1 MIHIKSDE
9 EIEIMR
15 KSGSI
20 LGEVLRIVLESA
32 RPGVSELELD
42 RLAERLIRERG
53 GEPGFMKVKGY
64 HYTTCM
70 STNDVVVH
78 GIPGGYKFKEGDV
91 IGIDCGVYY
100 KGFHT
105 DMSESVRIVNGKPKF
120 YTGSEKG
127 GDEIDKFL
135 SIGKRA
141 LIDAIKQA
149 RAGNRVGNISQTIQ
163 EIVEMDAGYSIVRSL
178 IGHGVGRDLHEEPEI
193 PGVLMDKISNTPK
206 LKKGMTIAVEVI
218 YNMGK
223 PDVRLD
229 RDGWTIRTKDGRLA
243 GLYERTIEVTDG
255 KPELLTQLNSSDSL

>member
-1 MIHIKSDE
+1 MIHIKTE
-9 EIEIMR
+9 EQIGIMR
-15 KSGSI
+15 YGGKI
-20 LGEVLRIVLESA
+20 LGDVLFTVLKSVK
-32 RPGVSELELD
+32 PGVSELELD
-42 RLAERLIRERG
+42 RLAEKLIRERG
-53 GEPGFMKVKGY
+53 GEPGFMKVAGY

-78 GIPGGYKFKEGDV
+78 GIPGEYKLKEGDI

-105 DMSESVRIVNGKPKF
+105 DMSESVRIVDGKPKF
-120 YTGSEKG
+120 YTGLEKG

-135 SIGKRA
+135 SVGKRA

-149 RAGNRVGNISQTIQ
+149 SAGNRVGNISQTIQ
-163 EIVEMDAGYSIVRSL
+163 DIVERKAGYSIVRSL

-193 PGVLMDKISNTPK
+193 PGVLMDNISNTPK

-229 RDGWTIRTKDGRLA
+229 RDGWTIRTKDGKPA
-243 GLYERTIEVTDG
+243 GLYERTVAVTDHA
-255 KPELLTQLNSSDSL
+255 PEMLTVGI